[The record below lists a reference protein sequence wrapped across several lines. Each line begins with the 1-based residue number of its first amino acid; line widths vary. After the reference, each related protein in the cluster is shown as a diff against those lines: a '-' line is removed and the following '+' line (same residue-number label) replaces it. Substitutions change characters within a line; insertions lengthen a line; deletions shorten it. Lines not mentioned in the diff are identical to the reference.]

1 MDISVTRTNVLN
13 LLEQPPRLHPE
24 QRPYIW
30 SADKAEQ
37 FLTQLADGLANGKP
51 VSIGTIVLDNCQQLL
66 DGQQRLITLALLA
79 GRNTD
84 DFMPL
89 DDGLPRKCAESEWN
103 REAVSKRLSASAHR
117 LRDRLLTDDGHSLSP
132 LIEADVVTLES
143 EEMVADF
150 LATAY
155 AEPEKHTVAVSAW
168 SDLMSFHFLYEVEK
182 NGTSEERLQSIS
194 DFFREETDNPNN
206 DSVFSYRDFLS
217 GRDVFHNT
225 GADYRAFVEF
235 LQLVLAAPRTL
246 FECYFDTD
254 QESMMVQGLCFDI
267 RNQRLLGLN
276 DPTARFMGLP
286 GAVRWTPMR
295 PFDFARGLG
304 FFDTIV
310 IYRWLYD
317 IFSSGSQSPSSD
329 TATKDIAAYPDCVLG
344 YPRLSEK
351 DNEKD
356 NEIDYLRPFLAKLTR
371 VWPTVRE
378 QVTDLRTPTQFCI
391 FALLMKIVWRFDA
404 DENSTTVTK
413 ILELLTA
420 AGSVRTSN
428 ATPRLHN
435 EIFRMDL
442 KEVSDLIDMAS
453 SPEEVL
459 SSYRLHIADHLAS
472 DKDGRFAELLKGDD
486 HDEH

>member
-1 MDISVTRTNVLN
+1 MDISVKRMNVLK

-37 FLTQLADGLANGKP
+37 FLTQLADGLEDGKP

-79 GRNTD
+79 GRDTAD
-84 DFMPL
+84 LMPL
-89 DDGLPRKCAESEWN
+89 DAGLPRKCTESEWN
-103 REAVSKRLSASAHR
+103 RETVSNRLSASVHR

-132 LIEADVVTLES
+132 LIEADIVMLES

-182 NGTSEERLQSIS
+182 NDTPEAFLFLQSIS
-194 DFFREETDNPNN
+194 DFFKEETDNPNN

-217 GRDVFHNT
+217 GRDVFHNG

-246 FECYFDTD
+246 FESYFWSYE
-254 QESMMVQGLCFDI
+254 ESMMVQGLYFDI
-267 RNQRLLGLN
+267 RDQRLLGLN
-276 DPTARFMGLP
+276 DPTTRFMGLP
-286 GAVRWTPMR
+286 SAVRWTPMR
-295 PFDFARGLG
+295 PFDFGRGLG

-317 IFSSGSQSPSSD
+317 IFANGLQNASSD
-329 TATKDIAAYPDCVLG
+329 TATDDLAFCPDCVLG
-344 YPRLSEK
+344 YPRLSK
-351 DNEKD
+351 
-356 NEIDYLRPFLAKLTR
+356 IAYLLPFLAKLTR
-371 VWPTVRE
+371 FWPTIRE

-391 FALLMKIVWRFDA
+391 FALLIKIVWRFDA
-404 DENSTTVTK
+404 DENSTTVAK
-413 ILELLTA
+413 IIELLTA
-420 AGSVRTSN
+420 AGSVRTSD
-428 ATPRLHN
+428 AAPRLQN
-435 EIFRMDL
+435 EIFRMAV
-442 KEVSDLIDMAS
+442 KEISDLIDMAS
-453 SPEEVL
+453 SPEEIL
-459 SSYRLHIADHLAS
+459 SSYRLRIADHLTS
-472 DKDGRFAELLKGDD
+472 DKDRRFAKLIEGDNQ
-486 HDEH
+486 